1 MFLTGNRSSVFKQK
15 DSGDTETTPAAV
27 EQASDKKE

>member
-1 MFLTGNRSSVFKQK
+1 MSRDRSSVFKQK

>member
-1 MFLTGNRSSVFKQK
+1 MSRDRSSVFKQK
-15 DSGDTETTPAAV
+15 DSGDIETTPAAV

>member
-1 MFLTGNRSSVFKQK
+1 MSRDRSSVFKEK